1 MKSEIYVKIIRWG
14 VYLCLLLPLFI
25 SRQFFFPYVFPRTA
39 IFRVIIEIL
48 FVLWLI
54 LVLKDRRYLPKR
66 NALFWSLAALAAIFI
81 LTTLTSVDPAK
92 SFLGTMERGS
102 GIFTW
107 LHYFAFFI
115 ILTGVFKHKKDWTNF
130 FRLAIGASF
139 LVSLYAL
146 AQRLGLQTVYES
158 GVDRATGTIGNAAFL
173 ASYLILA
180 AGLTL
185 ILLFDKK
192 NYASDGWG
200 WRIFYYAALFLNL
213 AVIYLT
219 ETRGAVLGILA
230 GFFAFVLLYA
240 LLAPT
245 RPEDIEAKEP
255 INFKRVKKVKKY
267 LIFVLVIVVVFA
279 GSLWLL
285 RNSVLVKK
293 VPGLSR
299 LASISLNEGTAQTR
313 IIAWQEAW
321 QGWKEK
327 FLLGWGPEN
336 FNIVFNKYFNP
347 RFLKYSRD
355 ESWFDRAHNVV
366 FDIGTTSGLIGLAA
380 YLAVFIT
387 ALWALWKTRKRNF
400 LLSIFLAALLFAYF
414 VQNLLVFDVF
424 NSLLLFFLLL
434 GFIYFFVS
442 ENPSLDLQRN
452 NPEKNNS
459 ANNKRK
465 PQSIGQGK
473 IGKGKVFSLIV
484 LVLFLFLICWQYN
497 FRALAADYWAV
508 PAYKEFQLPETKA
521 ALADQAKADSAF
533 DKVTGLYKK
542 TLSYQTYGDPEIRSD
557 FGGFVYDNTENKKIS
572 PQAREKGF
580 AFALEQIKNSVS
592 EHPLDA
598 RWYLLEAKLLE
609 GYAQLKSETNQSNAD
624 LVKESEQAINQGI
637 SLSPK
642 RIPLQFVLIQTMLLE
657 DRYQEAAN
665 KAEETVALY
674 PDFSDSYWYL
684 SLSYIGIK
692 DETSAAKAIDQALNH
707 GYTFKNID
715 DLKLAA
721 SLCMEMNDL
730 PALEKIYINA
740 LEFEPQNLQW
750 YASLATVYSKLGQ
763 KDKAIETANKIIEI
777 EPDAR
782 SQVEEFLKT
791 L

>member
-1 MKSEIYVKIIRWG
+1 M
-14 VYLCLLLPLFI
+14 
-25 SRQFFFPYVFPRTA
+25 
-39 IFRVIIEIL
+39 
-48 FVLWLI
+48 
-54 LVLKDRRYLPKR
+54 
-66 NALFWSLAALAAIFI
+66 AAVFI

-115 ILTGVFKHKKDWTNF
+115 ILTGVFKHRKDWINF

-180 AGLTL
+180 AGLAL
-185 ILLFDKK
+185 ILLFDNK
-192 NYASDGWG
+192 NHVDDSRGWK
-200 WRIFYYAALFLNL
+200 IFYYAALFLNL

-219 ETRGAVLGILA
+219 ETRGAVLGVLA
-230 GFFAFVLLYA
+230 GFFFFVLLYV
-240 LLAPT
+240 LFAPT
-245 RPEDIEAKEP
+245 RPEDIEGKEP
-255 INFKRVKKVKKY
+255 VNFKRVKKVKKY
-267 LIFVLVIVVVFA
+267 LVLGLLVVIVFA
-279 GSLWLL
+279 GSLWLFKD
-285 RNSVLVKK
+285 SIFVKK

-299 LASISLNEGTAQTR
+299 LASISLSEGTAQTR
-313 IIAWQEAW
+313 LIAWQEGW

-347 RFLKYSRD
+347 KFLKYSRD

-387 ALWALWKTRKRNF
+387 AFWALWKARKRNF

-424 NSLLLFFLLL
+424 NSFLLFFLLL
-434 GFIYFFVS
+434 GFISFFVS
-442 ENPSLDLQRN
+442 ENLSLDLTRN
-452 NPEKNNS
+452 TPEKNNS
-459 ANNKRK
+459 ANNKKK
-465 PQSIGQGK
+465 PQPGGQRK
-473 IGKGKVFSLIV
+473 IGTGKVFGLVI

-497 FRALAADYWAV
+497 FRALSSAYWAV
-508 PAYKEFQLPETKA
+508 PAYMEFQLPETKA
-521 ALADQAKADSAF
+521 ALADQTKADLAF
-533 DKVTGLYKK
+533 NKVISLYGK

-557 FGGFVYDNTENKKIS
+557 FGGFIYDNTENKKIS
-572 PQAREKGF
+572 LQARDKGF
-580 AFALEQIKNSVS
+580 VFALEQIKNSVS

-609 GYAQLKSETNQSNAD
+609 GYGQLKSETNQNNAD
-624 LVKESEQAINQGI
+624 LLKEAEQTINQSI

-657 DRYQEAAN
+657 DRYQEAVK

-692 DETSAAKAIDQALNH
+692 DETSAVRALDQGFNH
-707 GYTFKNID
+707 DYTFKNID

-721 SLCMEMNDL
+721 SLCTEMNDL

-740 LEFEPQNLQW
+740 IDLEPQNLQW

-763 KDKAIETANKIIEI
+763 KDKAVETANKIIEI
-777 EPDAR
+777 EPDAKD
-782 SQVEEFLKT
+782 QVEEFLKG